1 MFCTVWLIQFWNI
14 NTVHCSLNKKK
25 NQGSVF
31 LKILFRFKVVNSP
44 ISELSFLSECRYFDY
59 KLIFTLWHSPPP
71 PFQDKMCIVI
81 NFHGSYVLMISN

>member
-71 PFQDKMCIVI
+71 PLPGQNVYSYKFPWQLCFNDK
-81 NFHGSYVLMISN
+81 